1 MELVYQMEKQL
12 YHDNI
17 ISLGNDSNDAPEN
30 NYSNKSVIQLESTLL
45 KMASNTNLCNGV
57 LYIFPVPWLTT
68 HLLGISTLITFPYNY
83 FLSFKTN

>member
-17 ISLGNDSNDAPEN
+17 ISLGNDSNDAQEN

-45 KMASNTNLCNGV
+45 KMASNTNLCNGM
-57 LYIFPVPWLTT
+57 LYIFPVQLADYTIVRYKYS
-68 HLLGISTLITFPYNY
+68 HYFPLQL
-83 FLSFKTN
+83 FFKF